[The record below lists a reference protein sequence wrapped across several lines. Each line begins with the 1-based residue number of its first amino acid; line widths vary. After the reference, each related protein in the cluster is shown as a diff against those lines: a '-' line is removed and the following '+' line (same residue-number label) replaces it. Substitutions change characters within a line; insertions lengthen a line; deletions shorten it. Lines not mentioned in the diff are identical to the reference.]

1 MTKDELNLSSIRLQQ
16 PAQTQQHSLWPMKQ
30 IAPAHDNDPVPERFQ
45 KFGPRL
51 ALAGRPSEVDDERL
65 LRTQVIY
72 DEGPDLAVADEAV
85 MTQAA

>member
-16 PAQTQQHSLWPMKQ
+16 PAQTQQHSLWPTKQ

-51 ALAGRPSEVDDERL
+51 ALAGRPGEVDDERL

>member
-1 MTKDELNLSSIRLQQ
+1 MSNPFDDADGRFLVLVNDEE
-16 PAQTQQHSLWPMKQ
+16 QHSLWPMKQ

-51 ALAGRPSEVDDERL
+51 ALAGRPGEVDDERL